1 MPQTA
6 SIPEPTCELL
16 GDAGLLLTWAD
27 ADDAAIEAAVHA
39 ARRCLASVADP
50 SVTGLVPGWCT
61 LAVLF
66 NPLLVTAEDLEVRV
80 RDALQRAGLM
90 ECSACSVVRIPVS
103 FRADAAMDLPDV
115 ARACGVSAASCIEVL
130 TGTEFRVRMIGFAPG
145 FPYLAGLPE
154 VLHLPRRATPRMSV
168 PAGSLAIAGGLAGI
182 YPQSSP
188 GGWHV
193 VGRVLVPLFSLQQ
206 TPACLLQP
214 GDRVQLFAVDEY
226 GEPGA

>member
-1 MPQTA
+1 MPQIV
-6 SIPEPTCELL
+6 SIPEPACEPL
-16 GDAGLLLTWAD
+16 GDSGLLLKWAD
-27 ADDAAIEAAVHA
+27 ADDAVAESAVHA
-39 ARRCLASVADP
+39 ARRCLASAADL

-80 RDALQRAGLM
+80 RDALRRAGL
-90 ECSACSVVRIPVS
+90 EESSAHSVVRIPVS
-103 FRADAAMDLPDV
+103 FRSDCAMDLPDV
-115 ARACGVSAASCIEVL
+115 ARACGVSAASCIELL
-130 TGTEFRVRMIGFAPG
+130 TVTEFRVRMIGFAPG

-154 VLHLPRRATPRMSV
+154 SLHLPRRATPRVSV

-193 VGRVLVPLFSLQQ
+193 VGRALVPLFSPQQ

-214 GDRVQLFAVDEY
+214 GDRVQLFAVDEREELE
-226 GEPGA
+226 G